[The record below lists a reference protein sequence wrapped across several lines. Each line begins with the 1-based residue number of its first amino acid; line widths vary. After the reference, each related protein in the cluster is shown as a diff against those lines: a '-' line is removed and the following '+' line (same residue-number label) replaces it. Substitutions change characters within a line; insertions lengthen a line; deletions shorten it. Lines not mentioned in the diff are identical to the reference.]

1 MRAMSSDYFDAL
13 YQASDDPW
21 RIEDNWYEQRKR
33 ALLTAMLPRRRFR
46 NALEPGCGTGEL
58 TLALGPHCDHILA
71 SDLAPA
77 AVDIA
82 RRRWQ
87 QYQQRQPNFF
97 APGHQPHCHAR
108 FIDMTLPADWPAHLG
123 ASFDLIVISELAYYL
138 DAAALQ
144 RLPALING
152 SLADDGVLLACHWRH
167 DFPQRLHDTA
177 SIHAGFDNIPALHRM
192 AHYQDED
199 FLLDMW
205 CRQPASIAQ
214 QQGLA

>member
-1 MRAMSSDYFDAL
+1 MREMSSDYFDAL

-21 RIEDNWYEQRKR
+21 QIEDNWYEQRKR
-33 ALLTAMLPRRRFR
+33 TLLTAMLPRRRFR
-46 NALEPGCGTGEL
+46 NALEPGCGGGEL
-58 TLALGPHCDHILA
+58 TLALGHHCDHILA
-71 SDLAPA
+71 GDLAPA

-87 QYQQRQPNFF
+87 QYQQRQPNFL
-97 APGHQPHCHAR
+97 APGHTPRCHAR
-108 FIDMTLPADWPAHLG
+108 FIDMTLPRDWPSHLG

-138 DAAALQ
+138 DAATLQ
-144 RLPALING
+144 RLPALINA

-177 SIHAGFDNIPALHRM
+177 TIHASFDSLPGLYHLAR
-192 AHYQDED
+192 YQDDD

-205 CRQPASIAQ
+205 CRHTMSIARE
-214 QQGLA
+214 QGLA